1 MPPRLAS
8 ASRARR
14 FPSPL
19 PPLPLLCSYS
29 TPCHSMTP
37 YEGSTAKSPVSASR
51 LAQVLD
57 PSRLAPED
65 AIYAQSP
72 PRRGRPPSPLGLG
85 ANGLKPRGGEARRK
99 RNKERGRSSSRRR
112 KGGWKKLLWV
122 KQSYPDNYTDEY
134 TFLDHLQ
141 RNPRLQPYEFWR
153 LVADSTVIVQHVCS
167 VIIFICCFT
176 GIFQERVSPVT
187 VVGWSSACTV
197 LGWILWDFW
206 VGLEERAQ
214 RMAEEAEASY
224 PEGEDGSSVSSA
236 TSASVPSKDRDAL
249 GLPYTNGSIAHASPG
264 ASAGVGHP
272 TGASTFASYSHVPPY
287 GDQASSL
294 SPRNQQRIA
303 TVKSAILIYC
313 ALLGLSPIL
322 KSLTKSTTSDS
333 IWAISAWLMG
343 INVAF
348 FDYGGG
354 VGQM

>member
-1 MPPRLAS
+1 
-8 ASRARR
+8 
-14 FPSPL
+14 
-19 PPLPLLCSYS
+19 
-29 TPCHSMTP
+29 MTP
-37 YEGSTAKSPVSASR
+37 YEGPTARSSAYLSKKPPIS
-51 LAQVLD
+51 D

-65 AIYAQSP
+65 AFQSP
-72 PRRGRPPSPLGLG
+72 PRGRRAPSPLGLG
-85 ANGLKPRGGEARRK
+85 AKGAAGRGGEARRK

-112 KGGWKKLLWV
+112 KGVWKKLLWV

-187 VVGWSSACTV
+187 VVSWGSGGTV

-206 VGLEERAQ
+206 VGLEEEAQ
-214 RMAEEAEASY
+214 KKAEEAEASFG
-224 PEGEDGSSVSSA
+224 EGEDGSSASSA
-236 TSASVPSKDRDAL
+236 TSASAPKEKDTL
-249 GLPYTNGSIAHASPG
+249 GPPQLNGNVLTGQS
-264 ASAGVGHP
+264 SAGLGHP
-272 TGASTFASYSHVPPY
+272 TGASTFASYSQVPPY
-287 GDQASSL
+287 PNYVASM
-294 SPRNQQRIA
+294 SPRNQQRAA
-303 TVKSAILIYC
+303 TVKSAFLIYC

-333 IWAISAWLMG
+333 IWAMSAWLMG

-354 VGQM
+354 VGAKYVQFFTCRI